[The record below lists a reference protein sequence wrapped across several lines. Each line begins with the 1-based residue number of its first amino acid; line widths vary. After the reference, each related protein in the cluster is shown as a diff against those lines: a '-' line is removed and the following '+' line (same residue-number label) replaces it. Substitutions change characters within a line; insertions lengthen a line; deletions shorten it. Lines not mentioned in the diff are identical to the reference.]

1 MSQRKSISYCSYT
14 RCLRSKFKNCAV
26 FAVKLSVGICYR
38 NFFCIAPAGIS
49 VIIGTI
55 KILMNHESFS
65 FIAAKNCKQT
75 ALNSNKTGGF
85 LVLQGLVEVKGFKGS
100 LMDPN
105 GS

>member
-1 MSQRKSISYCSYT
+1 
-14 RCLRSKFKNCAV
+14 
-26 FAVKLSVGICYR
+26 
-38 NFFCIAPAGIS
+38 
-49 VIIGTI
+49 
-55 KILMNHESFS
+55 MNHESLS
-65 FIAAKNCKQT
+65 FIAAKNRKQT

>member
-1 MSQRKSISYCSYT
+1 MGESCSKYRRKKLRQINDCLYLKRKCNSTLRVNASPSHNI
-14 RCLRSKFKNCAV
+14 RIRDVLCLRSKFKNCAV

-65 FIAAKNCKQT
+65 FIAAKNCKQ
-75 ALNSNKTGGF
+75 A
-85 LVLQGLVEVKGFKGS
+85 
-100 LMDPN
+100 
-105 GS
+105 